1 MRCSSHAAKH
11 APAPRPT
18 TAVACSITRS
28 HARRCASCRLRQIP
42 WNELRD
48 DAVVSMLERYVI
60 ERSEDLLSA
69 NSGTLQP
76 PHAAS

>member
-1 MRCSSHAAKH
+1 VLDNAQPRAPLRIVPLAA
-11 APAPRPT
+11 
-18 TAVACSITRS
+18 
-28 HARRCASCRLRQIP
+28 IP

-60 ERSEDLLSA
+60 ERSEALLSA